1 MSSPRNLLP
10 IYGAGNDLLGY
21 VSVTAAQRM
30 LDAGHVIGRGTKQRI
45 RALIAVHDN
54 IDLLP
59 AKRPPTN
66 QKYSHNRETEENP
79 HGVWTF
85 RKLIDRTN
93 RTQIGRTK

>member
-10 IYGAGNDLLGY
+10 IYGSGNDLLGY
-21 VSVTAAQRM
+21 VSATAAQRM

-59 AKRPPTN
+59 ARRPPTN

-79 HGVWTF
+79 PGVWTL
-85 RKLIDRTN
+85 RKLTDLTD
-93 RTQIGRTK
+93 RTQISQTK